1 MKKQTIKVVTPD
13 GKRQKLDD
21 FIAQVATS
29 ALNRRQIPIMDIGKV
44 HRAGMDAYAAH
55 GGNVARIAEAV
66 IARAIELSTVSQ

>member
-13 GKRQKLDD
+13 GKRVKLDD
-21 FIAQVATS
+21 FIASVATS

-44 HRAGMDAYAAH
+44 HRAGMDAHAAH